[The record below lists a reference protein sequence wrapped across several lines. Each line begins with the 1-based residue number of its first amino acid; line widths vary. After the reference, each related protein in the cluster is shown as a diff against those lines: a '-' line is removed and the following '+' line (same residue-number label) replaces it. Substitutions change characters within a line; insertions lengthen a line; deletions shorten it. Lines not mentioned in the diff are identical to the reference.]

1 MVWAPTQWSHWIRS
15 SSLGFVSCSNFEGS
29 WQFQKVWNPPL
40 PMGWF
45 CLPIIVPVTFQW
57 GHYHSSKR
65 YHWLMTQQWG
75 FDQQLEH
82 VGDLSRSTEMARIVY
97 IVIPSASWWG
107 FGAAMATLRPSSWK
121 NPRSFQ
127 WASIHVNE
135 QVTTTKTW
143 HLRCNKTLRTFSYLL
158 HLGNL
163 FPCIKYTSIET
174 LECVKCVHAGSPV
187 KKEFRWI

>member
-1 MVWAPTQWSHWIRS
+1 
-15 SSLGFVSCSNFEGS
+15 
-29 WQFQKVWNPPL
+29 
-40 PMGWF
+40 MGWF

-97 IVIPSASWWG
+97 IVILPASWWG
-107 FGAAMATLRPSSWK
+107 FGAAMATLRPSSWR

-143 HLRCNKTLRTFSYLL
+143 HLRRNKTLRTFSYLL